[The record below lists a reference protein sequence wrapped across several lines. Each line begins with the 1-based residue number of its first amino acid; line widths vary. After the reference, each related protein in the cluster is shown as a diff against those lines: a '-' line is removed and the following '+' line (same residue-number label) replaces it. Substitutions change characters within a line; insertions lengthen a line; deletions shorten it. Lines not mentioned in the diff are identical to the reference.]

1 MCYYFL
7 SIFFCKFVLEQAFR
21 KGDVI
26 FIFSV
31 NNCHGWHGYA
41 AMTSPPGENAQ
52 PLDASGKIL
61 VFRYSCR
68 SMSQLGRI
76 GL

>member
-1 MCYYFL
+1 M
-7 SIFFCKFVLEQAFR
+7 
-21 KGDVI
+21 